1 MAVGMNISTKT
12 LLSIVGAVLVC
23 VVFAVFVAV
32 TRSPGGAPEGSL
44 SARFQ
49 RLVGRYTVEQVPL
62 QERVTGIAL
71 GRAAA
76 RSGGAREG
84 EPSPELRGS
93 GQPGAAA
100 GMPKALS
107 VFDER
112 VPGSPPAEAPSGAG
126 EPRYS
131 SLDLVAG
138 ETGSGRAAQNV
149 PGCVEGLAYLDF
161 FGKCVSLE
169 YLEKNPRCASGYRD
183 KAGIAAP
190 EYSAAHGEDKAC
202 VPPVSR
208 EEVRRWRTSP
218 AAVEA
223 SGLAP

>member
-1 MAVGMNISTKT
+1 M
-12 LLSIVGAVLVC
+12 
-23 VVFAVFVAV
+23 
-32 TRSPGGAPEGSL
+32 
-44 SARFQ
+44 
-49 RLVGRYTVEQVPL
+49 
-62 QERVTGIAL
+62 
-71 GRAAA
+71 
-76 RSGGAREG
+76 
-84 EPSPELRGS
+84 
-93 GQPGAAA
+93 
-100 GMPKALS
+100 
-107 VFDER
+107 
-112 VPGSPPAEAPSGAG
+112 
-126 EPRYS
+126 
-131 SLDLVAG
+131 
-138 ETGSGRAAQNV
+138 
-149 PGCVEGLAYLDF
+149 EGLAYLDF